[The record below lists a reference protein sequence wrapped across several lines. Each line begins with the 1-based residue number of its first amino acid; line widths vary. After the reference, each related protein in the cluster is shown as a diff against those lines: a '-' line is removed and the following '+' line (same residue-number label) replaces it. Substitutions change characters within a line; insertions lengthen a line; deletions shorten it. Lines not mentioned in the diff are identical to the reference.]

1 MYFDCSDKNGVF
13 KRYERSKGYTRL
25 VLNLNENVLVSE
37 EVFLYSGLSLI
48 AEVGSYIGLF
58 LGVSVNQVSTLL
70 EALYD
75 RAKQMVMKLLE
86 GEKKSTQQ

>member
-1 MYFDCSDKNGVF
+1 M
-13 KRYERSKGYTRL
+13 ELESKGFTRL
-25 VLNLNENVLVSE
+25 VFNLNENVLVSE

-75 RAKQMVMKLLE
+75 KAKQMAKKLLE
-86 GEKKSTQQ
+86 DDKKSMQ